1 MARSA
6 KPSVADVTID
16 PKYKKYDS
24 FVGVCIAQL
33 LFGLIGA
40 TIGGYMLYA
49 ECIDQ
54 FNQKIPN
61 CQGNH
66 RQDSIAAIIINGLVS
81 IISLMGIVVAASEL
95 PLMRRQTTLLDVMKM
110 DEYYERAKRLQTAHV
125 WISLF
130 MSIANYIIVFYY
142 LNRLLFAVKD
152 GKLDTEETFFVTF
165 VILLVFYF
173 FEFTLFMVTAVAQK
187 AIIVSTFD
195 KGIKAITAEAAE
207 EEKAVFENERSDEI
221 IKTNGTSI

>member
-1 MARSA
+1 
-6 KPSVADVTID
+6 VTID

-61 CQGNH
+61 CEGNH

-95 PLMRRQTTLLDVMKM
+95 PLLRKQTTLLDVMKM
-110 DEYYERAKRLQTAHV
+110 DELYEKAKRLQTAHV

-130 MSIANYIIVFYY
+130 MSIANYVIVFFY
-142 LNRLLFAVKD
+142 LNRLLFGVKD
-152 GKLDTEETFFVTF
+152 GTLDTEETFFVTF
-165 VILLVFYF
+165 VILVIFYF

-187 AIIVSTFD
+187 AIIVQTFN
-195 KGIKAITAEAAE
+195 KGIRAITEEAAD
-207 EEKAVFENERSDEI
+207 EEKVALNDSQDEV
-221 IKTNGTSI
+221 IKTNGTNGTAHV